1 MEPMSTTKRLP
12 IRISPM
18 QVLFMVFAGAVY
30 AIALKYF
37 VFPSGIILTGTEG
50 IAVSISYY
58 FNSTMIFIV
67 LYAFFQIALIT
78 FAYLK
83 ISRGFAIRSATV
95 VATVITLLF
104 ILPDMTFADP
114 APQNERITLV
124 LFAGIIAGFA
134 KAVAFKHR
142 GSTGD
147 EDIIAAHYAMKY
159 LRPVGSIA
167 IIAGVVSTAF
177 GLLLQYLKVADFPAL
192 VNTLMYTS
200 LYIFVSAQT
209 LNAMYHK
216 FKITMLVVIDENPEK
231 VGEAIR
237 KVSPHRTYTVQ
248 SDIDGRLN
256 KQLKMV
262 RTIITLE
269 ELPRVLESVR
279 SAAPNSFY
287 YHHELEGVSRK
298 FYITPIG

>member
-1 MEPMSTTKRLP
+1 MSTPKRPPVQIKP
-12 IRISPM
+12 IDAAYM
-18 QVLFMVFAGAVY
+18 LFAGIVY

-50 IAVSISYY
+50 IAVSIAYY
-58 FNSTMIFIV
+58 FEKTSIFIL
-67 LYAFFQIALIT
+67 LYAVFQISLIT
-78 FAYLK
+78 FAYKK
-83 ISRGFAIRSATV
+83 ISRGFAIRSAIVVSTV
-95 VATVITLLF
+95 VLLLLV
-104 ILPDMTFADP
+104 LPEMAFADP

-124 LFAGIIAGFA
+124 LFGGIIAGFA
-134 KAVAFKHR
+134 KAIAFKNR

-147 EDIIAAHYAMKY
+147 EDIIAAHYAVKY

-167 IIAGVVSTAF
+167 IIAGMVSTAF

-192 VNTLMYTS
+192 INTLMYTS

-209 LNAMYHK
+209 LNAIYHK
-216 FKITMLVVIDENPEK
+216 FKITMLVVIDEDPEK
-231 VGEAIR
+231 IGNAIR

-279 SAAPNSFY
+279 AVSPDAFY
-287 YHHELEGVSRK
+287 YYHELEGVSRK

>member
-1 MEPMSTTKRLP
+1 MSTPKRPPVQIKP
-12 IRISPM
+12 IDAAYM
-18 QVLFMVFAGAVY
+18 LFAGIVY

-50 IAVSISYY
+50 IAVSIAYY
-58 FNSTMIFIV
+58 FEKTSIFIL
-67 LYAFFQIALIT
+67 LYAVFQISLIT
-78 FAYLK
+78 FAYKK
-83 ISRGFAIRSATV
+83 ISRGFAIRSAIVVSTV
-95 VATVITLLF
+95 VVLLLV
-104 ILPDMTFADP
+104 LPEMAFADP

-124 LFAGIIAGFA
+124 LFGGIIAGFA
-134 KAVAFKHR
+134 KAIAFKNR

-147 EDIIAAHYAMKY
+147 EDIIAAHYAVKY

-167 IIAGVVSTAF
+167 IIAGMVSTAF

-192 VNTLMYTS
+192 INTLMYTS

-209 LNAMYHK
+209 LNAIYHK
-216 FKITMLVVIDENPEK
+216 FKITMLVVIDEDPEMI
-231 VGEAIR
+231 GNAIR

-262 RTIITLE
+262 RTIITRE
-269 ELPRVLESVR
+269 ELPKVLESVR
-279 SAAPNSFY
+279 ATSPDAFY
-287 YHHELEGVSRK
+287 YHHDVEGVSRK

>member
-1 MEPMSTTKRLP
+1 MNTPKRPPVQIKP
-12 IRISPM
+12 IDAAYM
-18 QVLFMVFAGAVY
+18 LFAGIVY

-50 IAVSISYY
+50 IAVSIAYY
-58 FNSTMIFIV
+58 FEKTSIFIL
-67 LYAFFQIALIT
+67 LYAVFQISLIT
-78 FAYLK
+78 FAYKK
-83 ISRGFAIRSATV
+83 ISRGFAIRSAIVVSTV
-95 VATVITLLF
+95 VLLLLV
-104 ILPDMTFADP
+104 LPEMAFADP

-124 LFAGIIAGFA
+124 LFGGIIAGFA
-134 KAVAFKHR
+134 KAIAFKNR

-147 EDIIAAHYAMKY
+147 EDIIAAHYAVKY

-167 IIAGVVSTAF
+167 IIAGMVSTAF

-192 VNTLMYTS
+192 INTLMYTS

-209 LNAMYHK
+209 LNAIYHK
-216 FKITMLVVIDENPEK
+216 FKITMLVVIDEDPEK
-231 VGEAIR
+231 IGNAIR

-279 SAAPNSFY
+279 AVSPDAFY
-287 YHHELEGVSRK
+287 YYHELEGVSRK

>member
-1 MEPMSTTKRLP
+1 MSTTKRLP
-12 IRISPM
+12 IRISPT

-67 LYAFFQIALIT
+67 LYALFQIALIT

-159 LRPVGSIA
+159 LHPVGSIA

-177 GLLLQYLKVADFPAL
+177 GLLLQYLKVNDFPAL

-248 SDIDGRLN
+248 SDIDGRLD

-262 RTIITLE
+262 RTIITRE

-279 SAAPNSFY
+279 SAAPDSFY

>member
-1 MEPMSTTKRLP
+1 MSKAKRPP
-12 IRISPM
+12 IRIRPIDAA
-18 QVLFMVFAGAVY
+18 FMVFAGMVY

-50 IAVSISYY
+50 IAVSIAYY
-58 FNSTMIFIV
+58 FDKTLIFIV
-67 LYAFFQIALIT
+67 LYAVFQIALLT

-83 ISRGFAIRSATV
+83 ISRGFAVRSAIV
-95 VATVITLLF
+95 VATVVVLLF
-104 ILPDMTFADP
+104 LLPEMAFADP

-134 KAVAFKHR
+134 KAMAFKHR

>member
-1 MEPMSTTKRLP
+1 MSTRFRRP
-12 IRISPM
+12 IRIKPM
-18 QVLFMVFAGAVY
+18 EVVFMIFAGIVY
-30 AIALKYF
+30 AISLKYF

-58 FNSTMIFIV
+58 FEKTLIFIV
-67 LYAFFQIALIT
+67 LYALFQISLIT
-78 FAYLK
+78 FAFLK
-83 ISRGFAIRSATV
+83 ISRGFAIRSAIV
-95 VATVITLLF
+95 VATVITCLF
-104 ILPDMTFADP
+104 TLPEMAFADP

-124 LFAGIIAGFA
+124 LFGGIIAGFA

-167 IIAGVVSTAF
+167 IIAGVASTAF
-177 GLLLQYLKVADFPAL
+177 GLLLQYLKVNDFPAL

-209 LNAMYHK
+209 LNAIYHK
-216 FKITMLVVIDENPEK
+216 FKITMLVVIDEDPEK
-231 VGEAIR
+231 IGNAIR

-279 SAAPNSFY
+279 AVSPDAFY

>member
-1 MEPMSTTKRLP
+1 MSKPKRPPVHIKP
-12 IRISPM
+12 IDAVYM
-18 QVLFMVFAGAVY
+18 MFAGIVY
-30 AIALKYF
+30 AIAFKYF

-50 IAVSISYY
+50 IAVSIAYY
-58 FNSTMIFIV
+58 FDKTFIFIL
-67 LYAFFQIALIT
+67 LYALFQIMLIT
-78 FAYLK
+78 FAYKK
-83 ISRGFAIRSATV
+83 ISRGFAIRSAIVVSTV
-95 VATVITLLF
+95 VVLLLV
-104 ILPDMTFADP
+104 LPEMSFADP

-124 LFAGIIAGFA
+124 LFGGIIAGFA
-134 KAVAFKHR
+134 KAIAFKNR

-147 EDIIAAHYAMKY
+147 EDIIAAHYAMKH

-209 LNAMYHK
+209 LNAFYHK
-216 FKITMLVVIDENPEK
+216 FKITMLVVIDEKPEK

-262 RTIITLE
+262 RTIITRE

-279 SAAPNSFY
+279 AASPDAFY
-287 YHHELEGVSRK
+287 YHHDVEGVSRK

>member
-1 MEPMSTTKRLP
+1 MSPPKL
-12 IRISPM
+12 SPPHIKLSEALYM
-18 QVLFMVFAGAVY
+18 FVAGIVY

-50 IAVSISYY
+50 ISVSISYY
-58 FNSTMIFIV
+58 FDKTLIFIV
-67 LYAFFQIALIT
+67 LYALFQIALIT
-78 FAYLK
+78 FAYLR
-83 ISRGFAIRSATV
+83 ISRGFAIRSAIV
-95 VATVITLLF
+95 VSTVILFLF
-104 ILPDMTFADP
+104 ILPEMTFADP

-124 LFAGIIAGFA
+124 LFGGIIAGFA
-134 KAVAFKHR
+134 KAIAFKHR

-147 EDIIAAHYAMKY
+147 EDIIAAHYAVKY

-177 GLLLQYLKVADFPAL
+177 GLLLHYLKAHDFPTL

-209 LNAMYHK
+209 LNAIYHK

-231 VGEAIR
+231 IGDAIR
-237 KVSPHRTYTVQ
+237 KASPHRTYTVQ
-248 SDIDGRLN
+248 ADIDGRLN

-262 RTIITLE
+262 RTIITRE
-269 ELPRVLESVR
+269 ELPKVLESVR
-279 SAAPNSFY
+279 AASPDAFY
-287 YHHELEGVSRK
+287 YHHDVEGVSRK

>member
-1 MEPMSTTKRLP
+1 MSTSKKLP
-12 IRISPM
+12 IRITPM
-18 QVLFMVFAGAVY
+18 QIVFMLFAGVVY

-50 IAVSISYY
+50 IAVAISYY
-58 FNSTMIFIV
+58 TESTTIFIV
-67 LYAFFQIALIT
+67 LYALFQIALIT

-83 ISRGFAIRSATV
+83 ISRGFAIRTAIV
-95 VATVITLLF
+95 VSTVITLLF
-104 ILPDMTFADP
+104 LLPEMAFADP

-124 LFAGIIAGFA
+124 LFAGIISGFA
-134 KAVAFKHR
+134 KALAFKHR

-177 GLLLQYLKVADFPAL
+177 GLLLQYLKVNDFPAL

-209 LNAMYHK
+209 LNAIYHK
-216 FKITMLVVIDENPEK
+216 FKITMLVVIDENPER
-231 VGEAIR
+231 VGGAIR
-237 KVSPHRTYTVQ
+237 RVSPHRTYTVQ

-256 KQLKMV
+256 KNLKMV

-279 SAAPNSFY
+279 SVAPDSFY

>member
-1 MEPMSTTKRLP
+1 MNKANRPP
-12 IRISPM
+12 IRIRPIDA
-18 QVLFMVFAGAVY
+18 VFMVFAGAVY

-50 IAVSISYY
+50 IAVSIAYY
-58 FNSTMIFIV
+58 FDNAMIFIV
-67 LYAFFQIALIT
+67 LYAVFQIALLT
-78 FAYLK
+78 FAYRR
-83 ISRGFAIRSATV
+83 ISRGFAIRSAIV
-95 VATVITLLF
+95 VATVVTLLF
-104 ILPDMTFADP
+104 VLPEMAFADP

-147 EDIIAAHYAMKY
+147 EDIIAAHYAMRY

-177 GLLLQYLKVADFPAL
+177 GLLLQYLKVSDFPAL

-216 FKITMLVVIDENPEK
+216 FKITMLVVIDENPDT

-262 RTIITLE
+262 RTIITRE
-269 ELPRVLESVR
+269 ELPRVLESVC

>member
-1 MEPMSTTKRLP
+1 MSRSKRPP
-12 IRISPM
+12 IRIRPIDAA
-18 QVLFMVFAGAVY
+18 FMVFAGMVY

-50 IAVSISYY
+50 IAVSIAYY
-58 FNSTMIFIV
+58 FDKTLIFIV
-67 LYAFFQIALIT
+67 LYAVFQIALLT

-83 ISRGFAIRSATV
+83 ISRGFAVRSAIV
-95 VATVITLLF
+95 VATVVTLLF
-104 ILPDMTFADP
+104 LLPDMAFADP

-134 KAVAFKHR
+134 KAMAFKHR

>member
-1 MEPMSTTKRLP
+1 MSKAKRPP
-12 IRISPM
+12 IRIRPIDA
-18 QVLFMVFAGAVY
+18 VFMVFAGMVY

-50 IAVSISYY
+50 IAVSIAYY
-58 FNSTMIFIV
+58 FDKTIIFIV
-67 LYAFFQIALIT
+67 LYAVFQIALLT

-83 ISRGFAIRSATV
+83 ISRGFAIRSAIV
-95 VATVITLLF
+95 VATVVTLLF
-104 ILPDMTFADP
+104 LLPDMAFADP

-124 LFAGIIAGFA
+124 LFAGIISGFA

-147 EDIIAAHYAMKY
+147 EDIIAAHYAMRY

-177 GLLLQYLKVADFPAL
+177 GLLLQYLKVNDFPAL

>member
-1 MEPMSTTKRLP
+1 MSKAKRPP
-12 IRISPM
+12 IRIRPIDAA
-18 QVLFMVFAGAVY
+18 FMVFAGMVY

-50 IAVSISYY
+50 IAVSIAYY
-58 FNSTMIFIV
+58 FDRTIIFIV
-67 LYAFFQIALIT
+67 LYALFQVSLLT
-78 FAYLK
+78 FAYKK
-83 ISRGFAIRSATV
+83 ISRGFAIRSAIV

-104 ILPDMTFADP
+104 VLPDMAFADP

-177 GLLLQYLKVADFPAL
+177 GLLLQYLKVSDFPAL

>member
-1 MEPMSTTKRLP
+1 MSTPKRPPVQIKP
-12 IRISPM
+12 IDAAYM
-18 QVLFMVFAGAVY
+18 LFAGIVY

-50 IAVSISYY
+50 IAVSIAYY
-58 FNSTMIFIV
+58 FEKTSIFIL
-67 LYAFFQIALIT
+67 LYAVFQISLIT
-78 FAYLK
+78 FAYKK
-83 ISRGFAIRSATV
+83 ISRGFAIRSAIVVSTV
-95 VATVITLLF
+95 VVLLLV
-104 ILPDMTFADP
+104 LPEMAFADP

-124 LFAGIIAGFA
+124 LFGGIIAGFA
-134 KAVAFKHR
+134 KAIAFKNR

-147 EDIIAAHYAMKY
+147 EDIIAAHYAVKY

-167 IIAGVVSTAF
+167 IIAGMVSTAF

-192 VNTLMYTS
+192 INTLMYTS

-209 LNAMYHK
+209 LNAIYHK
-216 FKITMLVVIDENPEK
+216 FKITMLVVIDEDPEK
-231 VGEAIR
+231 IGNAIR

-262 RTIITLE
+262 RTIITRE
-269 ELPRVLESVR
+269 ELPKVLESVR
-279 SAAPNSFY
+279 ATSPDAFY
-287 YHHELEGVSRK
+287 YHHDVEGVSRK

>member
-1 MEPMSTTKRLP
+1 MTKTKRPP
-12 IRISPM
+12 IRIRPTEAM
-18 QVLFMVFAGAVY
+18 FMLFAGIVY
-30 AIALKYF
+30 AISLKYF
-37 VFPSGIILTGTEG
+37 VFPSGIILTGSEG

-58 FNSTMIFIV
+58 LDKTSIFIL
-67 LYAFFQIALIT
+67 LYAIFQITLIT
-78 FAYLK
+78 FAYLR
-83 ISRGFAIRSATV
+83 ISRGFAIRSAIV
-95 VATVITLLF
+95 VLTVISGLI
-104 ILPDMTFADP
+104 ILPEMTFADP
-114 APQNERITLV
+114 ASQNERITLV
-124 LFAGIIAGFA
+124 LFGGIIAGFA
-134 KAVAFKHR
+134 KAIAFKHR

-167 IIAGVVSTAF
+167 IAAGVVSTAF
-177 GLLLQYLKVADFPAL
+177 GLILQYLKVNDFPAL

-209 LNAMYHK
+209 LNTMYHK
-216 FKITMLVVIDENPEK
+216 FKITMLVVIDENPETI
-231 VGEAIR
+231 GEAIR
-237 KVSPHRTYTVQ
+237 KVFPHRTYTVQ

-262 RTIITLE
+262 RTIITRE

-279 SAAPNSFY
+279 AVSPNAFY

>member
-1 MEPMSTTKRLP
+1 MNKANRPP
-12 IRISPM
+12 IRIRPIDA
-18 QVLFMVFAGAVY
+18 VFMVFAGMVY

-50 IAVSISYY
+50 IAVSIAYY
-58 FNSTMIFIV
+58 FDNAMIFIV
-67 LYAFFQIALIT
+67 LYAVFQIALLT
-78 FAYLK
+78 FAYRR
-83 ISRGFAIRSATV
+83 ISRGFAIRSAIV
-95 VATVITLLF
+95 VATVVTLLF
-104 ILPDMTFADP
+104 VLPEMAFADP

-177 GLLLQYLKVADFPAL
+177 GLLLQYLKVNDFPAL

-216 FKITMLVVIDENPEK
+216 FKITMLVVIDENPDT

-262 RTIITLE
+262 RTIITRE

>member
-1 MEPMSTTKRLP
+1 MNKANRPP
-12 IRISPM
+12 IRIRPIDA
-18 QVLFMVFAGAVY
+18 VFMVFAGAVY

-50 IAVSISYY
+50 IAVSIAYY
-58 FNSTMIFIV
+58 FDNAMIFIV
-67 LYAFFQIALIT
+67 LYAVFQIALLT
-78 FAYLK
+78 FAYRR
-83 ISRGFAIRSATV
+83 ISRGFAIRSAIV
-95 VATVITLLF
+95 VATVVTLLF
-104 ILPDMTFADP
+104 VLPEMAFADP

-177 GLLLQYLKVADFPAL
+177 GLLLQYLKVNDFPAL

-216 FKITMLVVIDENPEK
+216 FKITMLVVIDENPDT

-262 RTIITLE
+262 RTIITRE

>member
-1 MEPMSTTKRLP
+1 MSKANRPP
-12 IRISPM
+12 IRIRPIDA
-18 QVLFMVFAGAVY
+18 VFMVFAGAVY

-50 IAVSISYY
+50 IAVSIAYY
-58 FNSTMIFIV
+58 FDNAMIFIA
-67 LYAFFQIALIT
+67 LYAVFQIALLT
-78 FAYLK
+78 FAYRR
-83 ISRGFAIRSATV
+83 ISRGFAIRSAIV
-95 VATVITLLF
+95 VATVVTLLF
-104 ILPDMTFADP
+104 VLPEMAFADP

-134 KAVAFKHR
+134 KAIAFKHR

-177 GLLLQYLKVADFPAL
+177 GLLLQYLKVNDFPAL

-216 FKITMLVVIDENPEK
+216 FKITMLVVIDENPDT

-262 RTIITLE
+262 RTIITRE

-279 SAAPNSFY
+279 STAPDSFY

>member
-1 MEPMSTTKRLP
+1 MSTPKRTSVQIKP
-12 IRISPM
+12 ISA
-18 QVLFMVFAGAVY
+18 VYMVFAGIVY

-58 FNSTMIFIV
+58 FEKTSIFIL
-67 LYAFFQIALIT
+67 LYALFQITLIT
-78 FAYLK
+78 FAYKK
-83 ISRGFAIRSATV
+83 ISRGFAIRSAIVVSTV
-95 VATVITLLF
+95 VLL
-104 ILPDMTFADP
+104 LLVMPEMSFADP
-114 APQNERITLV
+114 EPQNERITLV
-124 LFAGIIAGFA
+124 LFGGIIAGFA
-134 KAVAFKHR
+134 KAIAFKNR

-147 EDIIAAHYAMKY
+147 EDIIAAHYAVKY
-159 LRPVGSIA
+159 LRPVGSIS
-167 IIAGVVSTAF
+167 IIAGMVSTAF

-209 LNAMYHK
+209 LNAIYHK

-231 VGEAIR
+231 IGDAIR
-237 KVSPHRTYTVQ
+237 KASPHRTYTVQ
-248 SDIDGRLN
+248 ADIDGRLD

-262 RTIITLE
+262 RTIITRE
-269 ELPRVLESVR
+269 ELPKVLESVR
-279 SAAPNSFY
+279 AASPDAFY
-287 YHHELEGVSRK
+287 YHHDVEGVSRK

>member
-1 MEPMSTTKRLP
+1 MSTPKRPPVQIKP
-12 IRISPM
+12 IDAAYM
-18 QVLFMVFAGAVY
+18 LFAGIVY

-50 IAVSISYY
+50 IAVSIAYY
-58 FNSTMIFIV
+58 FEKTSIFIL
-67 LYAFFQIALIT
+67 LYAVFQISLIT
-78 FAYLK
+78 FAYKK
-83 ISRGFAIRSATV
+83 ISRGFAIRSAIVVSTV
-95 VATVITLLF
+95 VLLLLV
-104 ILPDMTFADP
+104 LPEMAFADP

-124 LFAGIIAGFA
+124 LFGGIIAGFA
-134 KAVAFKHR
+134 KAIAFKNR

-147 EDIIAAHYAMKY
+147 EDIIAAHYAVKY

-167 IIAGVVSTAF
+167 IIAGMVSTAF

-216 FKITMLVVIDENPEK
+216 FKITMLVVIDEDPEK
-231 VGEAIR
+231 IGNAIR

-262 RTIITLE
+262 RTIITRE
-269 ELPRVLESVR
+269 ELPKVLESVR
-279 SAAPNSFY
+279 ATSPDAFY
-287 YHHELEGVSRK
+287 YHHDVEGVSRK

>member
-1 MEPMSTTKRLP
+1 MSRAKRPP
-12 IRISPM
+12 IRIRPIDA
-18 QVLFMVFAGAVY
+18 VFMVFAGMVY

-50 IAVSISYY
+50 IAVSIAYY
-58 FNSTMIFIV
+58 FDRTIIFIV
-67 LYAFFQIALIT
+67 LYALFQVSLLT
-78 FAYLK
+78 FAYKK
-83 ISRGFAIRSATV
+83 ISRGFAIRSAIV

-104 ILPDMTFADP
+104 VLPDMAFADP

-177 GLLLQYLKVADFPAL
+177 GLLLQYLKVSDFPAL

-262 RTIITLE
+262 RTIITRE

>member
-1 MEPMSTTKRLP
+1 MSKANRPP
-12 IRISPM
+12 IRIRPIDA
-18 QVLFMVFAGAVY
+18 VFMVFAGAVY

-50 IAVSISYY
+50 IAVSIAYY
-58 FNSTMIFIV
+58 FDNPMIFIV
-67 LYAFFQIALIT
+67 LYAVFQIALLT
-78 FAYLK
+78 FAYRR
-83 ISRGFAIRSATV
+83 ISRGFAIRSAIV
-95 VATVITLLF
+95 VATVVTLLF
-104 ILPDMTFADP
+104 VLPEMAFADP

-177 GLLLQYLKVADFPAL
+177 GLLLQYLKVNDFPAL

-216 FKITMLVVIDENPEK
+216 FKITMLVVIDENPDT

-262 RTIITLE
+262 RTIITRE
-269 ELPRVLESVR
+269 ELPRVLESVC

>member
-1 MEPMSTTKRLP
+1 MSTPKRPPVQIKP
-12 IRISPM
+12 IDAAYM
-18 QVLFMVFAGAVY
+18 LFAGIVY

-50 IAVSISYY
+50 IAVSIAYY
-58 FNSTMIFIV
+58 FEKTSIFIL
-67 LYAFFQIALIT
+67 LYAVFQISLIT
-78 FAYLK
+78 FAYKK
-83 ISRGFAIRSATV
+83 ISRGFAIRSAIVVSTV
-95 VATVITLLF
+95 VVLLL
-104 ILPDMTFADP
+104 ILPEMSFADP

-124 LFAGIIAGFA
+124 LFGGIIAGFA
-134 KAVAFKHR
+134 KAIAFKNR

-147 EDIIAAHYAMKY
+147 EDIIAAHYAVKY

-167 IIAGVVSTAF
+167 IIAGMVSTAF

-192 VNTLMYTS
+192 INTLMYTS

-209 LNAMYHK
+209 LNAIYHK
-216 FKITMLVVIDENPEK
+216 FKITMLVVIDEDPEK
-231 VGEAIR
+231 IGNAIR

-262 RTIITLE
+262 RTIITRE
-269 ELPRVLESVR
+269 ELPKVLESVR
-279 SAAPNSFY
+279 AASPDAFY
-287 YHHELEGVSRK
+287 YHHDVEGVSRK